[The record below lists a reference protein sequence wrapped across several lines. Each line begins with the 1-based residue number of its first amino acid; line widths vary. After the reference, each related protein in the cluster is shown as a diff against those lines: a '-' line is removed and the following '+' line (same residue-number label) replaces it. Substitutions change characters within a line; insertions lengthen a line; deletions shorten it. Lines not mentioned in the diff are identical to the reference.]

1 MSSRLFLKIFG
12 YCFVTAALAVV
23 ITAILLARH
32 TSADMKERLRD
43 GLRSQGRAI
52 ALLGREAIAQQIA
65 AISKQ
70 TGLRITLIDPRG
82 NVTADSDGGP
92 ADRDNHFNRPEIQQ
106 VRIRGEGEIV
116 RYSRTLK
123 KEMLYIALPLEG
135 SYLRL
140 AKPLAEIDAEVGR
153 LHGFVFRISAVVLLF
168 CLMLAAYF
176 SWSMVRPIR
185 AAKKYLEQVRSGEK
199 VTPPVVK
206 ATDEIGELVEH
217 INGVVNDLYDR
228 MHIAQEER
236 EKLEAVF
243 SGMTEGIVVLD
254 GGHRVAAMNRRME
267 EILGKA
273 LPDARGQTLLELFR
287 SSSLHDAFR
296 RFQARRE
303 PLTTE
308 FAFDGES
315 SQVLEARMIPL
326 KSAGPGEERT
336 VLVFQDL
343 SRLKKLERMR
353 NDFVANVT
361 HEIKTPLTAI
371 IGFVETL
378 QTDAVP
384 DRVTAQKFL
393 ATIQD
398 NAQRLNRLVEDL
410 LTLSRFELSEGALR
424 LERLSAAEVLDKVLA
439 VVAARLSEKGIAV
452 VWEIPEETPP
462 FLADR
467 DRFAQILLNIL
478 DNAVKFTPAGGTV
491 AVSAS
496 PEETGFLTIRIAD
509 TGIGIPKGDLPR
521 LGERF
526 YRVDKAR
533 SRELGGTG
541 LGLSIVKHLMM
552 AHQGRMDIDSTL
564 GHGTTVSLRFPVWK
578 EAG

>member
-1 MSSRLFLKIFG
+1 
-12 YCFVTAALAVV
+12 
-23 ITAILLARH
+23 
-32 TSADMKERLRD
+32 
-43 GLRSQGRAI
+43 
-52 ALLGREAIAQQIA
+52 
-65 AISKQ
+65 
-70 TGLRITLIDPRG
+70 
-82 NVTADSDGGP
+82 
-92 ADRDNHFNRPEIQQ
+92 
-106 VRIRGEGEIV
+106 
-116 RYSRTLK
+116 
-123 KEMLYIALPLEG
+123 
-135 SYLRL
+135 
-140 AKPLAEIDAEVGR
+140 
-153 LHGFVFRISAVVLLF
+153 
-168 CLMLAAYF
+168 
-176 SWSMVRPIR
+176 
-185 AAKKYLEQVRSGEK
+185 
-199 VTPPVVK
+199 
-206 ATDEIGELVEH
+206 
-217 INGVVNDLYDR
+217 
-228 MHIAQEER
+228 
-236 EKLEAVF
+236 
-243 SGMTEGIVVLD
+243 
-254 GGHRVAAMNRRME
+254 
-267 EILGKA
+267 
-273 LPDARGQTLLELFR
+273 
-287 SSSLHDAFR
+287 
-296 RFQARRE
+296 
-303 PLTTE
+303 
-308 FAFDGES
+308 
-315 SQVLEARMIPL
+315 MIPL